1 MQDGDVSSLGLEL
14 SLFPLR
20 FSILLAP
27 SHCLVTFDD
36 GSNSNVPV
44 SHIKSSQPLKSDDRV
59 QVQWTDGQ
67 LYDAVITAL
76 GMFAV
81 VSSCFSQIVVIHR

>member
-1 MQDGDVSSLGLEL
+1 M
-14 SLFPLR
+14 
-20 FSILLAP
+20 
-27 SHCLVTFDD
+27 VTFDD
-36 GSNSNVPV
+36 GSKSNVPV
-44 SHIKSSQPLKSDDRV
+44 SRIKSSQPLKSDDHV

-81 VSSCFSQIVVIHR
+81 VSSCFNRIVVILR